1 MYLLQAKNT
10 LVLNVTET
18 LGICCPFGIRK
29 INLMKVSES
38 TNIAMPIKNL
48 ISIIAAVAIG
58 VWAYF
63 GITEKLNNHATQIE
77 LMSKDLEKA
86 VEFSIKW
93 PRGEMGSLPA
103 DAEQFLLI
111 EDALKDIEDIQE
123 ELKESR
129 HNATNISRLQKDV
142 ERLLEELEKLK
153 DKVRQNGNSH

>member
-1 MYLLQAKNT
+1 
-10 LVLNVTET
+10 
-18 LGICCPFGIRK
+18 
-29 INLMKVSES
+29 MKVSET

-63 GITEKLNNHATQIE
+63 GITEKLNSHSTQLE
-77 LMSKDLEKA
+77 LMQKDVDKA

-142 ERLLEELEKLK
+142 DRLMDELEKLK
-153 DKVRQNGNSH
+153 DKVRANGKDY

>member
-1 MYLLQAKNT
+1 M
-10 LVLNVTET
+10 
-18 LGICCPFGIRK
+18 R
-29 INLMKVSES
+29 VSEK

-63 GITEKLNNHATQIE
+63 GITEKLNSHSTQLE
-77 LMSKDLEKA
+77 LMQKDLDKA

-142 ERLLEELEKLK
+142 DRLMNELEKLK
-153 DKVRQNGNSH
+153 DKVRENGSHG

>member
-1 MYLLQAKNT
+1 
-10 LVLNVTET
+10 
-18 LGICCPFGIRK
+18 
-29 INLMKVSES
+29 MKVSET

-63 GITEKLNNHATQIE
+63 GITEKLNSHSTQLE
-77 LMSKDLEKA
+77 LMQKDLDKA

-93 PRGEMGSLPA
+93 PRGEMGSFPA

-142 ERLLEELEKLK
+142 DRLMDELEKLK
-153 DKVRQNGNSH
+153 DKVRANGKDY

>member
-1 MYLLQAKNT
+1 
-10 LVLNVTET
+10 
-18 LGICCPFGIRK
+18 
-29 INLMKVSES
+29 MKVSES

-63 GITEKLNNHATQIE
+63 GITEKLNSHSVQLE
-77 LMSKDLEKA
+77 LMSKDLDKA

-129 HNATNISRLQKDV
+129 HNATNILRLQKDV
-142 ERLLEELEKLK
+142 ERLLNELEKLK
-153 DKVRQNGNSH
+153 DKVRDNGNSH

>member
-1 MYLLQAKNT
+1 M
-10 LVLNVTET
+10 
-18 LGICCPFGIRK
+18 R
-29 INLMKVSES
+29 VSEK

-63 GITEKLNNHATQIE
+63 GITEKLNSHSTQLE
-77 LMSKDLEKA
+77 LMQKDLDKA

-142 ERLLEELEKLK
+142 DRLLDELEKLK
-153 DKVRQNGNSH
+153 DKVRANGTSH

>member
-1 MYLLQAKNT
+1 
-10 LVLNVTET
+10 
-18 LGICCPFGIRK
+18 
-29 INLMKVSES
+29 MKVSES

-142 ERLLEELEKLK
+142 ERLLEQIEILK
-153 DKVRQNGNSH
+153 DKVRKNGNSH